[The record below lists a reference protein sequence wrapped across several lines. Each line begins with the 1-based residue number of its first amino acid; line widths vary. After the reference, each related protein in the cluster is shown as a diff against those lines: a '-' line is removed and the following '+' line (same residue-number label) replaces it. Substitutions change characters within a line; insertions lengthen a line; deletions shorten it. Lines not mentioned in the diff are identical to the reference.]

1 LLPLKLSDQQ
11 LQKFIEI
18 HYAKHGELLE
28 PQEALEEALRLL
40 KLVELVESNVYK
52 DYNHRQ

>member
-1 LLPLKLSDQQ
+1 VLLLKLSDQQ